1 MDKKKFIK
9 SLKRREKKA
18 LDFFVDNYSELIFK
32 VSYGILNDRELSE
45 ENVNDVILKVWNNAK
60 SFNRADDKFA
70 VWVIVITKYTAID
83 CLRKEGKHSYKDNI
97 EDIEI
102 ASSES
107 IEDYFISN
115 ERVREVKIEID
126 NMSSIDKE
134 IFMRKF
140 FMEHTSKEIG
150 KSLGLTEKLVNLRIF
165 RGRKKLKEKFLF
177 KGM

>member
-97 EDIEI
+97 EDIEV

-165 RGRKKLKEKFLF
+165 RGRKKLKEKFSF

>member
-9 SLKRREKKA
+9 SLKKREKKA

-97 EDIEI
+97 EDIEV

-165 RGRKKLKEKFLF
+165 RGRKKLKEKFSF